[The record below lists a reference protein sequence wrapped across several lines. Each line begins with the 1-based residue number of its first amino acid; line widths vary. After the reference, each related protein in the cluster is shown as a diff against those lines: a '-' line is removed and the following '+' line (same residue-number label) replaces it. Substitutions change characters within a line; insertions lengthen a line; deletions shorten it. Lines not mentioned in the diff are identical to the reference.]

1 MLKIN
6 QCYLIK
12 PVSSKPVFKG
22 EEKSKSLQSDDSE
35 KVIVNNNVQNSLAV
49 KTPIAYTNTGKIK
62 ILGNLTAQTYK
73 LANGQN
79 VIILPKKGPTV
90 VKTYVNT
97 GSMNEPDHLR
107 GISHYIEH
115 NLFNGTNDLKA
126 GEFFNRVNSLG
137 ASTNASTSFSTT
149 DFYISSQLLKKGDLE
164 EKIKL
169 HSDML
174 QNPVFAPDMLDKER
188 GPVISEISMVM
199 DEPENVAMNLAIK
212 NLYQI
217 KTKSPDLIAGTI
229 ENIKNV
235 TRKDVVDYYNTH
247 YTPDN
252 FTTIISGDVNPDETM
267 RYISKYFTKQNPIK
281 PMVKKYEE
289 LIPIENSIRV
299 NKKSDK
305 ATASTVVMA
314 FAGPENG
321 NTKDKLVSEVLMAM
335 LTGHKN
341 ARLSKALEKLY
352 IGIDSGIEKIGNKQ
366 NDRKALLFVTSCA
379 PDKADA
385 SIKTVYK
392 EIFNV
397 QNGKFSKKEVELA
410 KKHLKKSIQQVSESS
425 ALLNSLIGYSYLDK
439 DLTYLS
445 EYENILDE
453 ITLEDI
459 QNVAK
464 KYFDLNKVSISS
476 VEPSEKALNQD
487 NTKVSFG
494 KSAEKENIMLK
505 KEAYSV
511 DDIKNYRLHNNVE
524 IVTNTSKSDMSVFNL
539 AFCCNAPAAIKPG
552 VADILQVMLN
562 RGSDK
567 KSKDKFFDEAEDKGI
582 EIDFSAT
589 PKRISAYVKSNQ
601 ADSEAAL
608 ELAKE
613 VLLSPKLSK
622 ENFDYAKE
630 EVKEI
635 ISQQEKSALS
645 NAFEEM
651 FSHIPSS
658 AARDKLLKSLE
669 NVSLEDVKGLY
680 AYIMKN
686 SSALCTATAPF
697 NDNSQL
703 LNVFTSSLSKDMPGF
718 KLFKP
723 ETFNSFVPTKSNK
736 IIAQADQ
743 RNQADITKCYKFK
756 TNANMSD
763 RAKFSLL
770 NIILGGN
777 SNSRLF
783 NDLREKQKLAYRVRS
798 SVDIFGNTGVMQ
810 LTIKTTTDN
819 PLEGNDKLDNLQKS
833 LKGFDLNIE
842 KICNELV
849 SDEEL
854 ESAKLY
860 LKTRILDEAETSAG
874 KVKLIAE
881 SKNTFYGVNA
891 TNILLSEIDAVTK
904 QDILAAAN
912 YIFQNPSVTSI
923 VASQKTLDHFK
934 SNLK

>member
-6 QCYLIK
+6 QFFLIK
-12 PVSSKPVFKG
+12 PVSLKPVFKG
-22 EEKSKSLQSDDSE
+22 EDKSKSLQNSDSE
-35 KVIVNNNVQNSLAV
+35 TAIVNNNMQNSLAV

-90 VKTYVNT
+90 VKTYVNA

-115 NLFNGTNDLKA
+115 NLFNGTNNLKA

-267 RYISKYFTKQNPIK
+267 RYVSKYFTKQNPVK
-281 PMVKKYEE
+281 PMVKKYEN
-289 LIPIENSIRV
+289 LVPIENSIRV
-299 NKKSDK
+299 NKKSNK

-314 FAGPENG
+314 FAGPENN

-335 LTGHKN
+335 LTGYKN
-341 ARLSKALEKLY
+341 ARLSKAFEKLY
-352 IGIDSGIEKIGNKQ
+352 IGADSGIEKIGNKP

-379 PDKADA
+379 PDKVDK

-392 EIFNV
+392 EVFDI
-397 QNGKFSKKEVELA
+397 QNGKFTKKEIEIA
-410 KKHLKKSIQQVSESS
+410 KKHLKASIQQVSESS

-445 EYENILDE
+445 EYENILDK
-453 ITLEDI
+453 ITPEDI
-459 QNVAK
+459 QNAAK
-464 KYFDLNKVSISS
+464 KYFDLNKVSIAS
-476 VEPSEKALNQD
+476 VVPSEKALNQN

-494 KSAEKENIMLK
+494 NSPENSMLK
-505 KEAYSV
+505 KEAYNV

-524 IVTNTSKSDMSVFNL
+524 IVTNNSESDMSVFNL
-539 AFCCNAPAAIKPG
+539 ALCCNAPAAVKPG
-552 VADILQVMLN
+552 VAEILQVMLN

-567 KSKDKFFDEAEDKGI
+567 KSKNKFFDEAEDKGI
-582 EIDFSAT
+582 AIDFSST
-589 PKRISAYVKSNQ
+589 PEKLLAYVKSNHSDA
-601 ADSEAAL
+601 ADAL
-608 ELAKE
+608 EMAKE

-622 ENFDYAKE
+622 ENFAYAKE
-630 EVKEI
+630 EVKET
-635 ISQQEKSALS
+635 ISQQAKSARA

-651 FSHIPSS
+651 FSHIPAY
-658 AARDKLLKSLE
+658 AAKDNFLKSLE
-669 NVSLEDVKGLY
+669 KISLDDVKGLY

-686 SSALCTATAPF
+686 SSAICSVTAPF
-697 NDNSQL
+697 NDSPQL
-703 LNVFTSSLSKDMPGF
+703 LNVFTSALSKNMPSF

-723 ETFNSFVPTKSNK
+723 ETFNSFVPAKRNK
-736 IIAQADQ
+736 IIVQAEQ
-743 RNQADITKCYKFK
+743 RNQASIAKCYKFK
-756 TNANMSD
+756 TNLNMSD
-763 RAKFSLL
+763 AAKFSLL

-783 NDLREKQKLAYRVRS
+783 NDLREKQKLAYSVRS
-798 SVDIFGNTGVMQ
+798 NMDFIGNTGVMQ
-810 LTIKTTTDN
+810 LIIKTTTDN
-819 PLEGNDKLDNLQKS
+819 PLEGDDKLDNLQKS

-849 SDEEL
+849 SDKEL

-860 LKTRILDEAETSAG
+860 LKTKILDEAETSAG
-874 KVKLIAE
+874 KVKLIAD

-891 TNILLSEIDAVTK
+891 TNILLSEIDTVTK

-912 YIFQNPSVTSI
+912 YIFQNPALTSI